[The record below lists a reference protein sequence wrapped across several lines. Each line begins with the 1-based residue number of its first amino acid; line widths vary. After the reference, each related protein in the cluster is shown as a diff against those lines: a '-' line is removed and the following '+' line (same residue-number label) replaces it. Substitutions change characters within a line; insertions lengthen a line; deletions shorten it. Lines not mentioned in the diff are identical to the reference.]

1 MALHHCVYIL
11 FSAKD
16 HLLYIGYSSNVEL
29 RLQKHNEGGVKS
41 TAGRRPLMLIFT
53 EYYLFK
59 EDALKREGYFKTTM
73 GKKALKLMLS
83 STLEQLGH
91 KKLFAPEIYS
101 EEE

>member
-1 MALHHCVYIL
+1 
-11 FSAKD
+11 
-16 HLLYIGYSSNVEL
+16 
-29 RLQKHNEGGVKS
+29 
-41 TAGRRPLMLIFT
+41 MLIFT

>member
-1 MALHHCVYIL
+1 
-11 FSAKD
+11 
-16 HLLYIGYSSNVEL
+16 LYIGYTSNLEV
-29 RLQKHNEGGVKS
+29 RLQKHQEGGVKS

-73 GKKALKLMLS
+73 GKKAIKLMLNR
-83 STLEQLGH
+83 TLDQLGH
-91 KKLFAPEIYS
+91 KKATAPDFLF